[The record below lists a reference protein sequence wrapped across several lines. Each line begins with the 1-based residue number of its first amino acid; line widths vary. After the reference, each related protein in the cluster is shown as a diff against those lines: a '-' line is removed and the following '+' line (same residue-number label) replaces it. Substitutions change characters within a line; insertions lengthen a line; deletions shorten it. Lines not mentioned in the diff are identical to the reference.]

1 MLKVGAIVLA
11 AGFSSRM
18 GENKLL
24 LKASGEC
31 MIVTTVSQLVR
42 ANLREVIVVTGHQR
56 EEIER
61 ALRGCMV
68 RFASCDDFSRGMGR
82 SLAVGINALSKEL
95 DGALIC
101 LGDMPFVK
109 TNQIEAVIR
118 TFEGHDGG
126 VIVAPIHDG
135 RRGHPVLFPQNCFMA
150 MAKLD
155 TDAGARDIIYA
166 NRDILIE
173 LEIDSADVLKDV
185 DDPVVAKQWG
195 YK

>member
-61 ALRGCMV
+61 ALRGYVV
-68 RFASCDDFSRGMGR
+68 RFATCDDFRRGMGR

-101 LGDMPFVK
+101 LGDMPKVNSDIYNLLIK
-109 TNQIEAVIR
+109 CRHQKEIIVPTYKNQQ
-118 TFEGHDGG
+118 GN
-126 VIVAPIHDG
+126 
-135 RRGHPVLFPQNCFMA
+135 PVLFSKSM
-150 MAKLD
+150 MEKIMEIKGDSGAKKILELNKNKIFNLD
-155 TDAGARDIIYA
+155 INDQGIVKGFNTQ
-166 NRDILIE
+166 
-173 LEIDSADVLKDV
+173 KDFNSL
-185 DDPVVAKQWG
+185 
-195 YK
+195 